1 MMGIVGIK
9 NQTCATVLYLF
20 KIGIDLS
27 EFKKIAELKKLYYPY
42 PYIMFHQFTS
52 LRSPISCTDLFG
64 NIQREGS
71 LRKIW
76 NARCA
81 FGISKA
87 WVAGTFK
94 LVTHHTLATHT
105 FCKLTFFSTIFRQC
119 FNKFS
124 TTFGAF
130 QNRIEHSKAKND
142 VLKQKRMF

>member
-87 WVAGTFK
+87 WVAK
-94 LVTHHTLATHT
+94 VRARTHV
-105 FCKLTFFSTIFRQC
+105 C
-119 FNKFS
+119 
-124 TTFGAF
+124 
-130 QNRIEHSKAKND
+130 D
-142 VLKQKRMF
+142 VWSHICVCVQKRFTNICAMCVCGHF